1 MKKIKLGDII
11 EPIMGFK
18 SHGYTAQV
26 IKVFQDDQL
35 CVVKFTSPKVKP
47 PVQVR
52 TIQNLMFVCDNP
64 NK

>member
-1 MKKIKLGDII
+1 
-11 EPIMGFK
+11 MGFK

-47 PVQVR
+47 AVQVR